1 MIYPRQ
7 FIEVSGVRL
16 AYADI
21 GSGPPV
27 ILLHGA
33 LTGADDLLLALGD
46 ALAGQVR
53 LIAVDRPGY
62 GGSEGDWETASI
74 WRQATLLRGLSEAL
88 GLDRPIVVG
97 HSFGGAV
104 ALSWAVQAPEELTAV
119 VALAPLAFPEPRLEQ
134 VLFGPRAAPLVGDLL
149 SFLSMPFD
157 AVAMP
162 AVWRAMFFPQPIPN
176 AFEAAFPTR
185 VPGERSRMKTVAR
198 EAARLLPDLTRSA
211 SLYGGARLP
220 VRIICGD
227 QDRVA
232 NPMLH
237 GRALASILPEG
248 RYRSV
253 AGAGHMVHHARPDI
267 VADAVLELVSAGA
280 AEATVPA

>member
-1 MIYPRQ
+1 MVYPRQ
-7 FIEVSGVRL
+7 FVEVSGHRL
-16 AYADI
+16 AYAEV
-21 GSGPPV
+21 GSGRPV
-27 ILLHGA
+27 LLLHGA

-46 ALAGQVR
+46 RLAGEVR

-62 GGSEGDWETASI
+62 GASEGDWETASI
-74 WRQATLLRGLSEAL
+74 WRQATLVRGLSAAL
-88 GLDRPIVVG
+88 ALERPVIVG

-149 SFLSMPFD
+149 SFMSMPFD

-162 AVWRAMFFPQPIPN
+162 AVWRAMFSPQPIPE

-185 VPGERSRMKTVAR
+185 APGERGRMKTVAR
-198 EAARLLPDLTRSA
+198 EAARLLPDLARSA
-211 SLYGGARLP
+211 SLYGGAALP
-220 VRIICGD
+220 ARILCGD

-237 GRALASILPEG
+237 GRVLASILPDS
-248 RYRSV
+248 RYISV
-253 AGAGHMVHHARPDI
+253 PGAGHMVHHASPDI
-267 VADAVLELVSAGA
+267 VADAVLEVAGA
-280 AEATVPA
+280 AETRIPA

>member
-1 MIYPRQ
+1 MIHPRQ
-7 FIEVSGVRL
+7 FIDVSGVRL

-33 LTGADDLLLALGD
+33 LTGADDLLLAVGD
-46 ALAGQVR
+46 TLSSHVR

-104 ALSWAVQAPEELTAV
+104 ALSWAVQAASEMTAV

-134 VLFGPRAAPLVGDLL
+134 VLFGPRAAPLAGDLL
-149 SFLSMPFD
+149 SFMSMPFD
-157 AVAMP
+157 AVTMP
-162 AVWRAMFFPQPIPN
+162 AIWRAMFFPQPIPD
-176 AFEAAFPTR
+176 AFHAAFPTR

-220 VRIICGD
+220 VRILCGD
-227 QDRVA
+227 QDRVV

-248 RYRSV
+248 RYASV
-253 AGAGHMVHHARPDI
+253 AGAGHMVHHAKPDL
-267 VADAVLELVSAGA
+267 VADVVLDLFSAAA
-280 AEATVPA
+280 AEDRVPA